1 MAQVVGN
8 RTILSITE
16 AGERYHLSPSYL
28 GLLARNH
35 QIESFK
41 MGLMWLIYEDSLC
54 QFLAQPRRP
63 GPKPKALKSA
73 SKNTMPQKSGEEQ

>member
-8 RTILSITE
+8 RTILTITE
-16 AGERYHLSPSYL
+16 AGDKYHLSPSYL

-54 QFLAQPRRP
+54 QFLAHPRKP
-63 GPKPKALKSA
+63 GPKPKNSSST
-73 SKNTMPQKSGEEQ
+73 SKNTMAQKSGEEQ